1 MQEFWNI
8 VYKKFDI
15 TDKVAIVTGGSGG
28 IGKAISIKLADAGA
42 NVVVVNRNK
51 NQGLKVV
58 EAIKSRGRKAI
69 YCQADISNINNI
81 ENMVNKVVSNFN
93 RIDILVNSA
102 GVNIKKPIIEVTEE
116 EWDKTIDINLKG
128 VFFCCQLVGKIMRK
142 QKYGKIVNIGSIQG
156 EDVLPL
162 RSSYIA
168 SKGGVKQLTK
178 SFAIEWAKY
187 NINVNTVSPGV
198 VKTPMAKELLTDKIW
213 KDVIMK
219 KIPMRRPCYPEEV
232 ANVVLF
238 FVSDAA
244 SYITGANLMVDGGW
258 SAGYAVD
265 GIVV

>member
-1 MQEFWNI
+1 MNI
-8 VYKKFDI
+8 EVYKKFDI

-58 EAIKSRGRKAI
+58 KAIKSRDRKAI
-69 YCQADISNINNI
+69 YCQADISNINDI
-81 ENMVNKVVSNFN
+81 KNMVNKVVSNFN

-102 GVNIKKPIIEVTEE
+102 GVNVKKPIIEVTEE

-128 VFFCCQLVGKIMRK
+128 LFFCCQLVGKIMRK

-156 EDVLPL
+156 ENVLPL